1 MTNEEATAQL
11 KHEPVGTF
19 LIRLSERVNGELVIR
34 YGSDYFFVE
43 LILVDWF
50 DSCSDSHF

>member
-1 MTNEEATAQL
+1 MACFVTNEEATAQL

-34 YGSDYFFVE
+34 YATD
-43 LILVDWF
+43 
-50 DSCSDSHF
+50 